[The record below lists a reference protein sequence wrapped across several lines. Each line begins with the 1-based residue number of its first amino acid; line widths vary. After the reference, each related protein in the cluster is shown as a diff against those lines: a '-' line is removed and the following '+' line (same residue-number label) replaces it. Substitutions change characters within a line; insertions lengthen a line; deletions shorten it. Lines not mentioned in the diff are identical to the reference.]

1 MWHSWFERILTLES
15 SVLKT
20 MILYQY
26 CKKNDDTDGFYCY
39 SVVVGIHV
47 LLLWLS
53 FSLYVKMLWDWLR
66 HRYNFSVMVETG
78 TKFGK
83 YSAVERAWYL
93 CSMYGE
99 IRSVLLLAV
108 IAITTVVSKQAIYIG
123 ILLNWR
129 LKNEVTPATIDDVGV
144 RKRQNWILRPTKVRN
159 NKWKIIN

>member
-99 IRSVLLLAV
+99 IRSVLLLVV
-108 IAITTVVSKQAIYIG
+108 IAITTVVSKQAICKHVG

-129 LKNEVTPATIDDVGV
+129 LKNEVTPATIDDVAV
-144 RKRQNWILRPTKVRN
+144 QCRMTSKLNVTEVN
-159 NKWKIIN
+159 E